1 VSGRGFFGGPGFGGP
16 GFGGHGWGGPGF
28 GEHGGGEHGWG
39 GPGGGG
45 HGWGGPGG
53 HGWGGPGWG
62 GPGFGGHSWGGPGSG
77 GHSWGGPGS
86 GGPGWGGHGF
96 GGRRKRVVVG
106 TAALLL
112 DGPANA
118 EQIAQRVSEATD
130 GALTPPEGVVE
141 FAIGLLAGRGFV
153 TVSDGVATLTEL
165 GTNVLAWKGISS
177 ETIHAK
183 LARVA
188 KFGDVIKIRKG
199 LFELAGLART
209 IVWTGTDA
217 QKEKL
222 AEARTKVLAAITEA
236 KQSLHSALAES

>member
-16 GFGGHGWGGPGF
+16 GFGFGGPGFGEHGWGGPGF
-28 GEHGGGEHGWG
+28 GGPGWGGPGGGEHGWG
-39 GPGGGG
+39 GHGWGG

-53 HGWGGPGWG
+53 GEH
-62 GPGFGGHSWGGPGSG
+62 GFGGH
-77 GHSWGGPGS
+77 
-86 GGPGWGGHGF
+86 GWGGHGF

-118 EQIAQRVSEATD
+118 EQIAQRVSEATG

>member
-62 GPGFGGHSWGGPGSG
+62 GPGFGGHG
-77 GHSWGGPGS
+77 WGGPGS

>member
-28 GEHGGGEHGWG
+28 GGPGFGEHGGGEHGWG
-39 GPGGGG
+39 GPGGGEHGFGG

-53 HGWGGPGWG
+53 HGWGGPGGHGWGGHGWG
-62 GPGFGGHSWGGPGSG
+62 GPGF
-77 GHSWGGPGS
+77 
-86 GGPGWGGHGF
+86 GGHGF

-130 GALTPPEGVVE
+130 GALTPPEGVVD

-177 ETIHAK
+177 ETIHAR

-209 IVWTGTDA
+209 IVWSGTDA